1 MADSQ
6 RWADERW
13 PEVRHD
19 TKTAASRGRGAVV
32 DDAHDDE
39 FDQDWPHRAY
49 DEPGAR
55 RIVNPYAVIALVAA
69 LLLLMPVAI
78 VFGLIAFSHPRGR
91 VMALFAVL
99 MGLAEAAIIAALI
112 VAPGDLLS
120 DVVSRTEELAS
131 TQTSQTVLAT
141 QASATGP
148 AALAP
153 GENVGPPGA
162 APTGAP
168 ASGSQQAP
176 TGAPTAA
183 LRTACPEA
191 GLIGTAADGSTLL
204 CLTAATSTTGFQ
216 WKGPYTV
223 SEVVGEGGTSC
234 TPGVAATARTADGR
248 ALVCEGQGRG
258 ATWVL
263 WTA

>member
-13 PEVRHD
+13 PEIRDD
-19 TKTAASRGRGAVV
+19 TTAAPRRGRAVAVDDPDDDDDQYWSRG
-32 DDAHDDE
+32 
-39 FDQDWPHRAY
+39 Y
-49 DEPGAR
+49 DEHPAR

-69 LLLLMPVAI
+69 LLLLIPVAI
-78 VFGLIAFSHPRGR
+78 VFGLIAFGHPRGR
-91 VMALFAVL
+91 VMALFAL
-99 MGLAEAAIIAALI
+99 LLGLVEAAVIAALL
-112 VAPGDLLS
+112 VLPGDLLA
-120 DVVSRTEELAS
+120 DVVSRAEDLAS
-131 TQTSQTVLAT
+131 TQTSQSVWAT

-148 AALAP
+148 ADSGPQEHAGAP
-153 GENVGPPGA
+153 EATTGAASSGAEPVGPA
-162 APTGAP
+162 APTA
-168 ASGSQQAP
+168 
-176 TGAPTAA
+176 T

-216 WKGPYTV
+216 WKGPYTI

-234 TPGVAATARTADGR
+234 NPGVAATARTADGR
-248 ALVCEGQGRG
+248 ALVCEGQGRS

>member
-13 PEVRHD
+13 PEVGHD
-19 TKTAASRGRGAVV
+19 TKTAARRGRGAVV
-32 DDAHDDE
+32 DDVHDDE
-39 FDQDWPHRAY
+39 YEQDWPRSTS
-49 DEPGAR
+49 DEPDAR

-69 LLLLMPVAI
+69 LLLLIPVAI

-91 VMALFAVL
+91 VMALFALL

-120 DVVSRTEELAS
+120 DVVPRTEELAS

-141 QASATGP
+141 QASATEP

-153 GENVGPPGA
+153 SENAGPSETSPA
-162 APTGAP
+162 ATSDA
-168 ASGSQQAP
+168 A
-176 TGAPTAA
+176 TPTAS

-204 CLTAATSTTGFQ
+204 CLTAASSTTGFQ

-223 SEVVGEGGTSC
+223 SEVIGEGGTSC
-234 TPGVAATARTADGR
+234 TPGAAATARTVDGR

>member
-13 PEVRHD
+13 PEVRDD
-19 TKTAASRGRGAVV
+19 TTAAPRRGRGVAVDEP
-32 DDAHDDE
+32 DDDY
-39 FDQDWPHRAY
+39 DWPRGY
-49 DEPGAR
+49 DEPATR

-69 LLLLMPVAI
+69 LLLLIPVAI

-91 VMALFAVL
+91 VMALFAL
-99 MGLAEAAIIAALI
+99 LLGLAEAAVIAALL
-112 VAPGDLLS
+112 VLPGDLLS
-120 DVVSRTEELAS
+120 DVVSRTEDLAS
-131 TQTSQTVLAT
+131 TQTSQTAWAT
-141 QASATGP
+141 AASATGP
-148 AALAP
+148 AA
-153 GENVGPPGA
+153 GGPPEHAGA
-162 APTGAP
+162 PEATTGAP
-168 ASGSQQAP
+168 ASGAEP
-176 TGAPTAA
+176 AGPAAPTAV

-204 CLTAATSTTGFQ
+204 CLTAVTSTTGFQ
-216 WKGPYTV
+216 WKGPYTI

-234 TPGVAATARTADGR
+234 NPGVAATARTADGR
-248 ALVCEGQGRG
+248 ALVCEGQGRS

>member
-13 PEVRHD
+13 PEVQHD
-19 TKTAASRGRGAVV
+19 TDTARARRGRGVAL
-32 DDAHDDE
+32 DEHDDE
-39 FDQDWPHRAY
+39 YEQEWSRAAA
-49 DEPGAR
+49 DEPGPR

-91 VMALFAVL
+91 VMALSAL
-99 MGLAEAAIIAALI
+99 ALGLIEAAIIAGLI
-112 VAPGDLLS
+112 LVPGDLLS
-120 DVVSRTEELAS
+120 DVVSRTGTLAS
-131 TQTSQTVLAT
+131 TQTSQSVLA
-141 QASATGP
+141 ASATGP
-148 AALAP
+148 TGPAP
-153 GENVGPPGA
+153 DTNTAPPET
-162 APTGAP
+162 APTGASTSGP
-168 ASGSQQAP
+168 AVAA
-176 TGAPTAA
+176 TPTAA

-204 CLTAATSTTGFQ
+204 CLTTATSTTGFQ

-223 SEVVGEGGTSC
+223 SEIIGEGGTSC

>member
-1 MADSQ
+1 MADSR

-13 PEVRHD
+13 PEVRD
-19 TKTAASRGRGAVV
+19 DNTMTTRRGRGVVV
-32 DDAHDDE
+32 DDPDD
-39 FDQDWPHRAY
+39 DYDPDWVRAE
-49 DEPGAR
+49 EPGAR

-69 LLLLMPVAI
+69 LLLLIPVAI

-91 VMALFAVL
+91 VMALFAL
-99 MGLAEAAIIAALI
+99 LLGLAEAAVIAALL
-112 VAPGDLLS
+112 VLPGDLLS
-120 DVVSRTEELAS
+120 DVVSRAEELAS
-131 TQTSQTVLAT
+131 TQTSQTVWAT

-148 AALAP
+148 AGNAP
-153 GENVGPPGA
+153 SEPAGAPEASTGASASGAEPTGPA
-162 APTGAP
+162 APTA
-168 ASGSQQAP
+168 
-176 TGAPTAA
+176 T

-204 CLTAATSTTGFQ
+204 CLTAATSSTGFQ
-216 WKGPYTV
+216 WKGPYTI

-234 TPGVAATARTADGR
+234 DPDTAATARTADGR

-263 WTA
+263 WTS